1 MAENKRD
8 DSYIVVKDLN
18 KYFYDTPEPMK
29 ILEDI
34 SFTVKKGEMVCL
46 VGSSGC
52 GKSTLLRAISGLD
65 PSHEG
70 TVTVDGKEIVKPEK
84 ERGMVFRSTA
94 CFPG

>member
-52 GKSTLLRAISGLD
+52 GKS
-65 PSHEG
+65 H
-70 TVTVDGKEIVKPEK
+70 
-84 ERGMVFRSTA
+84 A
-94 CFPG
+94 CFGQSPVWIPPMREPSP